1 MSDLIITAVYLIMA
15 TVFLVIAGWKGLAFL
30 REPSLTLALMT
41 AAFFLGGLVYAMASP
56 AGYRFLGD
64 VFDQPW
70 AATLPIYVG
79 ILLCY
84 ADTHILTLLWTPA
97 TTTPRRRIRQLVA
110 AWTTAYAAAI
120 TAMTLTFLH
129 AKLDG
134 PADPLK
140 FNTQQANDPAALAF
154 LAILLTVL
162 SCGTLN
168 TFLRVRRTAPEDPK
182 IAHAM
187 QWFGGSMLVTFGYV
201 ICSAPAITAAALGY
215 DQLEGVGV
223 AGAGFGILGCLGTCY
238 GMTGAAVTAWLKERR
253 DIRLLQPL
261 WNLVVRD
268 VDQRFAFSPASAEP
282 PRWVNVRFGL
292 HRRIIEILDG
302 IRELRSWADADVGQ
316 AVSGPQN
323 ESLAEQDLEAI
334 RTAVIL
340 RDAVARYQAS
350 RPPKTSAHAMPKP
363 APTGPAQDLPGAGI
377 EAHDERARLVRVA
390 RYLDHPLVAQ
400 AVDLAAQRRETGLA
414 AAAPIH
420 GDTPEYR

>member
-1 MSDLIITAVYLIMA
+1 MSDLITTAVYLLMA
-15 TVFLVIAGWKGLAFL
+15 AVFLVIAGWKGLAFL

-41 AAFFLGGLVYAMASP
+41 VAFFLGGLVYAMASP
-56 AGYRFLGD
+56 AGYRYIGD
-64 VFDQPW
+64 VFNQPW

-97 TTTPRRRIRQLVA
+97 STAPRKRIRQLVA
-110 AWTTAYAAAI
+110 AWSAAYAAAI
-120 TAMTLTFLH
+120 AAMTLTFVH
-129 AKLDG
+129 ARLDG
-134 PADPLK
+134 PADPMK

-168 TFLRVRRTAPEDPK
+168 TFLRARRTVPEDPR
-182 IAHAM
+182 IAYAM
-187 QWFGGSMLVTFGYV
+187 RWFGGSMLVTFGYV

-215 DQLEGVGV
+215 HQLEGVGV

-261 WNLVVRD
+261 WDLVVRD

-302 IRELRSWADADVGQ
+302 IRELRSWADAEVGQ
-316 AVSGPQN
+316 TVSDVRD
-323 ESLAEQDLEAI
+323 ERLAARDLEAI
-334 RTAVIL
+334 RTAAIL
-340 RDAVARYQAS
+340 WDAVAHYQAS
-350 RPPKTSAHAMPKP
+350 RTPESSAHDIAMPRP
-363 APTGPAQDLPGAGI
+363 AATAQDLPGADI
-377 EAHDERARLVRVA
+377 EAQDERDRLVLVA
-390 RYLDHPLVAQ
+390 RYLNHPLVAK
-400 AVDLAAQRRETGLA
+400 AVDLAAQRREAGP
-414 AAAPIH
+414 AAPAPTC
-420 GDTPEYR
+420 GAAPERR